1 MYKLLSYPL
10 FLLGLMYFTIPITY
24 ALTCPNSFKFTC
36 RAGSDKQHTMCKIH
50 SSVSPRWHFVAP
62 DEPISGMVRGDD
74 PHSAPSV
81 LPPGKYRATYS
92 MALYE
97 KIKRLNGMNAYCYY
111 TIFGS
116 LVGLYNVNY
125 RNDLGKEWT
134 RVFPGYIC
142 NQAAGNCQFI
152 HK

>member
-1 MYKLLSYPL
+1 MNL
-10 FLLGLMYFTIPITY
+10 FLAWYGAMTLIVRLPF
-24 ALTCPNSFKFTC
+24 C
-36 RAGSDKQHTMCKIH
+36 RQESIGPLIQ
-50 SSVSPRWHFVAP
+50 
-62 DEPISGMVRGDD
+62 
-74 PHSAPSV
+74 
-81 LPPGKYRATYS
+81 S

-134 RVFPGYIC
+134 WVFPGYIC